1 MQRIKS
7 IIKKLILNPFIAK
20 ITIPILLRIHSFCYK
35 WSGLMA
41 CQLNNGRHPKHE
53 IMKYKEW
60 FLSNIHSNWTI
71 LDIGS
76 NDGKMPKLLS
86 TKASLVYGI
95 EISPQLVAK
104 AKQEN
109 PEANI
114 QYFCADATV
123 FNYQRCQPIHCITLS
138 NVLEHIE
145 NRVSFLLKSLIQ
157 NVNWADPQSKRLLIR
172 VPMID
177 REWIV
182 IYKKQLGLEYRLDPT
197 HFIEYTEEIFKAEL
211 NEAGI
216 EIQSSKICYGEIYA
230 ICQVYSMNL

>member
-1 MQRIKS
+1 
-7 IIKKLILNPFIAK
+7 
-20 ITIPILLRIHSFCYK
+20 
-35 WSGLMA
+35 MA

-114 QYFCADATV
+114 QYF
-123 FNYQRCQPIHCITLS
+123 
-138 NVLEHIE
+138 
-145 NRVSFLLKSLIQ
+145 
-157 NVNWADPQSKRLLIR
+157 
-172 VPMID
+172 
-177 REWIV
+177 
-182 IYKKQLGLEYRLDPT
+182 
-197 HFIEYTEEIFKAEL
+197 
-211 NEAGI
+211 
-216 EIQSSKICYGEIYA
+216 
-230 ICQVYSMNL
+230 

>member
-1 MQRIKS
+1 MIKKIKS
-7 IIKKLILNPFIAK
+7 TLKKFILNPFIAN
-20 ITIPILLRIHSFCYK
+20 ITIRILLRIHSFCYK

-41 CQLNNGRHPKHE
+41 CQLNNGIHPKHE

-76 NDGKMPKLLS
+76 NDGKMPKLLA

-109 PEANI
+109 SEANI
-114 QYFCADATV
+114 QYFCADATE

-145 NRVSFLLKSLIQ
+145 NRVSFLKSITQ
-157 NVNWADPQSKRLLIR
+157 KVNWADPQNKRLLIR
-172 VPMID
+172 VPMIN

-182 IYKKQLGLEYRLDPT
+182 IYKKQQGLDYRLDPT
-197 HFIEYTEEIFKAEL
+197 HFIEYTYETFKSEL
-211 NEAGI
+211 MDAGI
-216 EIQSSKICYGEIYA
+216 EIQSAKICFGEIYA
-230 ICQVYSMNL
+230 ICQV